1 MLVCFSAEGVS
12 GFFSSKLIYLAT
24 SIVLLRWRDFFLSTS
39 VLSGPLGR
47 GVLILTRVRED
58 FLRSLCALHELTERG
73 GLDLSEL
80 RIERCGEPTL
90 PLPFMN
96 PAASRCTVNMTDS
109 KSEGL

>member
-1 MLVCFSAEGVS
+1 MLACFSAEGVS

-47 GVLILTRVRED
+47 GVLILTSVRED
-58 FLRSLCALHELTERG
+58 FLRSLCTLQELTERG

-80 RIERCGEPTL
+80 RIER
-90 PLPFMN
+90 
-96 PAASRCTVNMTDS
+96 
-109 KSEGL
+109 